1 MLELALLETGKIFL
15 NKEITMEDAVLK
27 FELTISEANLIL
39 STLGDLPAK
48 TSMKVIQKMQQQAE
62 PQVALLDPPMEIV
75 EDDKDIS

>member
-15 NKEITMEDAVLK
+15 NKEIIMEDAVLN
-27 FELTISEANLIL
+27 FQLTISEANLIL